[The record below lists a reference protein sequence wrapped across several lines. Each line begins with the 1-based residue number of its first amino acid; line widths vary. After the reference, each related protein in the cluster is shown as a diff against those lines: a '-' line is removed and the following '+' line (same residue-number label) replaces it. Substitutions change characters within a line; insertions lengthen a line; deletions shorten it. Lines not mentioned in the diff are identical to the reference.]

1 MANDLSPNIPN
12 NMIADAG
19 LPQPRR
25 FWAMLTVLVAVAMAT
40 LDTAIANMALPTIS
54 ADLNVSAAAAVW
66 VITSYQLVMVATL
79 LPFATLGEIWGHR
92 TVYIV
97 GIAIFTLASLL
108 CALSSSLLSLC
119 IARAFQGIGASAI
132 MSVNTALVR
141 TIYPARFLGRGT
153 GLTAL
158 VVAVSFALGPTVA
171 AAILE
176 VAPSW
181 VWLFAINVPFGLAAL
196 ALAVPALPPNE
207 RRAGRF
213 DFTGAFLNA
222 GVFGLL
228 ILALGEGTHHAS
240 PAEIFGEIAV
250 AAALGFVLLR
260 YQSGKDSPVFPTDLF
275 RIRNFALS
283 ALTAFCAFAAQG
295 LAFVSLPFLL
305 QVNLHLSNSQTGL
318 LLTPWPFTVAIMGI
332 VAGRLSDRHPAG
344 ILGAIGLAILA
355 SGLLLTA
362 ALPSDG
368 AGFPI
373 IWRLAVCG
381 LGFGFFQAPNMR
393 ALMLSAP
400 AERSGGASGIVAM
413 ARLSGQATGA
423 ALAALGFGVYGAEGP
438 FVALAIGAFFAAAGA
453 VASVLRVPST
463 QIKAQT

>member
-1 MANDLSPNIPN
+1 
-12 NMIADAG
+12 MIVEDG

-25 FWAMLTVLVAVAMAT
+25 FWAMLTILVAVAMAT

-54 ADLNVSAAAAVW
+54 ADLKVSAAAAVW
-66 VITSYQLVMVATL
+66 VITCYQLVMVATL

-92 TVYIV
+92 TVYLF
-97 GIAIFTLASLL
+97 GIAVFTAASLL
-108 CALSSSLLSLC
+108 CALSPTLLSLC
-119 IARAFQGIGASAI
+119 IARAIQGIGASAI

-141 TIYPARFLGRGT
+141 SIYPARYLGRGT

-181 VWLFAINVPFGLAAL
+181 VWLFAINVPFGFAAL
-196 ALAVPALPPNE
+196 ALAIPALPATE
-207 RRAGRF
+207 KLARSF
-213 DFTGAFLNA
+213 DYTGAVLNA
-222 GVFGLL
+222 GAFGFL
-228 ILALGEGTHHAS
+228 ILALGEGTHHAAI
-240 PAEIFGEIAV
+240 AEILGEIGIAGL
-250 AAALGFVLLR
+250 LGFVLLR
-260 YQSGKDSPVFPTDLF
+260 YQNGKASPVFPTDLF

-305 QVNLHLSNSQTGL
+305 QVNLHLSNAQTGL
-318 LLTPWPFTVAIMGI
+318 LLTPWPFTVAIMGL
-332 VAGRLSDRHPAG
+332 VAGRLADRHPAG
-344 ILGAIGLAILA
+344 ILGTIGLAILA
-355 SGLLLTA
+355 AGLLATA
-362 ALPSDG
+362 ALPPEGGS
-368 AGFPI
+368 FSI

-393 ALMLSAP
+393 ALMISAP
-400 AERSGGASGIVAM
+400 PARSGGASGIVAM

-423 ALAALGFGVYGAEGP
+423 ALAALGFGLYGTQGP
-438 FVALAIGAFFAAAGA
+438 FVALAIGALFAATGA
-453 VASVLRVPST
+453 IASVLRLPSR
-463 QIKAQT
+463 Q